1 MDALHLD
8 RSQVSHS
15 RELDESTYNLTIG
28 GLLLYGLG
36 ANALLCYTFS
46 DLAYYL
52 SGGFAALFLV
62 LYIVC
67 VFLSVT
73 LSASLSPVVNFIGYN
88 LLVLP
93 IGLLLSVSVS
103 AVSFQTIQSAVVGTG
118 VFVVLM
124 VAASWAR
131 PDFFLSLGRT
141 LWVALAATLVAEI
154 ALYFLGFAGGLLD
167 CLFVAI
173 FSLYLGFDWARAS
186 TCAPTLRN
194 AILSATQIYLDIINI
209 FVRLLS
215 IFSRRRN

>member
-8 RSQVSHS
+8 RTQTARS
-15 RELDESTYNLTIG
+15 RELDESTYNLIIG
-28 GLLLYGLG
+28 GLLLYGLA
-36 ANALLCYTFS
+36 ANALICYCFS
-46 DLAYYL
+46 DLSDYL

-67 VFLSVT
+67 VFLSVA
-73 LSASLSPVVNFIGYN
+73 LSASPSPAVNFIGYN

-93 IGLLLSVSVS
+93 IGLLLSVTVS
-103 AVSFQTIQSAVVGTG
+103 AVSFRTVQSAVVGTG

-124 VAASWAR
+124 AASWAR

-154 ALYFLGFAGGLLD
+154 VLYFLGFGGGLLD
-167 CLFVAI
+167 YLFVAI
-173 FSLYLGFDWARAS
+173 FSLYLGFDWARACA
-186 TCAPTLRN
+186 CAPTARN

-215 IFSRRRN
+215 IFSRRKN